1 MTDEQI
7 IQTAVEEVLAA
18 LKTSGKTISQ
28 LTEVSELSENDYF
41 EISGGR
47 KVSYAVLLT
56 VVTATIEAVRDD
68 LVNLVAGSVLTTL
81 SASAGADSVTV
92 TAKENGYNAV
102 SVQLPAATQQAA
114 GVLTAADKKKY
125 DDYDTRLKEQERK
138 VVDDRLNYQST
149 NPVQNAVIT
158 RALQAADDS
167 IDAAVE
173 LIQHKNNAVSV
184 VTPYTGTDTPSSPEE
199 DDWWWNGTVLR
210 LYAVGSWSN
219 APVTGVGNILFLVNG
234 TICRYVPVSSHA
246 GRMVSVVDEIAG
258 GKGYLDAAVGLLK
271 TQAGVIIPYTTAP
284 ADPKAGDY
292 YWTGTMLMVW
302 DGASFMPVT
311 GTPDCLFLIDGKLR
325 RVTQAS
331 NQQGGYQVTFGCYD
345 EMVTLTQAQYDELVD
360 RELIDNDTYYCILEE
375 D

>member
-56 VVTATIEAVRDD
+56 AVTATIEAVRD
-68 LVNLVAGSVLTTL
+68 NLVGLIAGSVLTTL
-81 SASAGADSVTV
+81 SASADAGSVTV
-92 TAKENGYNAV
+92 TAKENGHDAL

-125 DDYDTRLKEQERK
+125 DGYDTRLTEQERK
-138 VVDDRLNYQST
+138 VVDDRLSYNSP

-173 LIQHKNNAVSV
+173 LIQHKSNLVSV

-210 LYAVGSWSN
+210 LYAAGSWSN
-219 APVTGVGNILFLVNG
+219 APVTGVGNILFLVDRV
-234 TICRYVPVSSHA
+234 ICRYEPASASS
-246 GRMVSVVDEIAG
+246 GTMVSVMDEIAES
-258 GKGYLDAAVGLLK
+258 KGYLDAAAGLRKEL
-271 TQAGVIIPYTTAP
+271 AGVVIPYTSAP
-284 ADPKAGDY
+284 AEPEVGDY
-292 YWTGTMLMVW
+292 YWTGTMLLRW
-302 DGASFMPVT
+302 DGTSFLPVT